1 MKKLLLSKKN
11 KSLGVSVIGLGYVG
25 LPLLLSFEKKKLINL
40 IGIDNDIEKI
50 NLLKKGNSYISDL
63 KNLKKKSKI
72 IYTNKIDYI
81 KYSDYIIICL
91 PTPLKRN
98 KVPDLSI
105 VIDSLN
111 TMVPYLKKGHSI
123 ILESTTYPGTTDEVI
138 RPIIEK
144 SGFIVGRDVFLS
156 FSPERIN
163 PGSKFPIEEIPKII
177 GADDTKSLNSSKKLY
192 KMVFKEIY
200 STNSSSVAEATKL
213 TENIFRAVNIAL
225 VNELKIIY
233 QKMNIDIWEVIKLA
247 KTKPFGF
254 TAFYPGPGLGGH
266 CIPIDPFYLTWKA
279 RQYGINTEF
288 IKLAGKINSSMPLY
302 VIKNII
308 KVARSRLKIKLTNL
322 KILIIGVAYKKNT
335 NDLRESPGINII
347 KKLKDLNIIVN
358 FHDPYVD
365 QINNMR
371 NYPDLSGKK
380 SIALSKKNIE
390 NSDIVVIV
398 TDHNNIKYD
407 LIEKYSKFIID
418 TRNIINKNKIN
429 GVVIKS

>member
-1 MKKLLLSKKN
+1 
-11 KSLGVSVIGLGYVG
+11 
-25 LPLLLSFEKKKLINL
+25 
-40 IGIDNDIEKI
+40 
-50 NLLKKGNSYISDL
+50 
-63 KNLKKKSKI
+63 
-72 IYTNKIDYI
+72 
-81 KYSDYIIICL
+81 
-91 PTPLKRN
+91 
-98 KVPDLSI
+98 
-105 VIDSLN
+105 
-111 TMVPYLKKGHSI
+111 
-123 ILESTTYPGTTDEVI
+123 
-138 RPIIEK
+138 
-144 SGFIVGRDVFLS
+144 
-156 FSPERIN
+156 
-163 PGSKFPIEEIPKII
+163 
-177 GADDTKSLNSSKKLY
+177 
-192 KMVFKEIY
+192 
-200 STNSSSVAEATKL
+200 
-213 TENIFRAVNIAL
+213 
-225 VNELKIIY
+225 
-233 QKMNIDIWEVIKLA
+233 MNIDIWEVIKLA

>member
-335 NDLRESPGINII
+335 NDLTFINF
-347 KKLKDLNIIVN
+347 LS
-358 FHDPYVD
+358 YVV
-365 QINNMR
+365 
-371 NYPDLSGKK
+371 LS
-380 SIALSKKNIE
+380 SK
-390 NSDIVVIV
+390 
-398 TDHNNIKYD
+398 
-407 LIEKYSKFIID
+407 
-418 TRNIINKNKIN
+418 
-429 GVVIKS
+429 